1 MWGLITGCSSQPS
14 VTEPV
19 SAPVYAI
26 EQNAQGHF
34 VVCIRP
40 CFDASEDTD
49 LDLPMPDIKKPSLVP
64 STPVLHL
71 VQFDF
76 GEFRVTPRE
85 AESLARLAEE
95 MKEQR
100 PMRGFWLR
108 GYTDDIGPSGYNLRL
123 AEKRVAAVEEKLI
136 ELGLPVLR
144 KEALG
149 ACCFVAS
156 NDTADDRALNRRVE
170 VFVLN
175 EKRAGAE

>member
-1 MWGLITGCSSQPS
+1 MWALITGCSSQPS
-14 VTEPV
+14 ATEPAPV
-19 SAPVYAI
+19 PVYAI

-34 VVCIRP
+34 VVCVRP
-40 CFDASEDTD
+40 CSDASEDTD
-49 LDLPMPDIKKPSLVP
+49 QDLPMPDKNKPSLVP

-123 AEKRVAAVEEKLI
+123 AEKRVAAVEEKLL
-136 ELGLPVLR
+136 ELGLPVAR

-156 NDTADDRALNRRVE
+156 NDTAEGRAENRRVE
-170 VFVLN
+170 VFLIDVKQGLR
-175 EKRAGAE
+175 E